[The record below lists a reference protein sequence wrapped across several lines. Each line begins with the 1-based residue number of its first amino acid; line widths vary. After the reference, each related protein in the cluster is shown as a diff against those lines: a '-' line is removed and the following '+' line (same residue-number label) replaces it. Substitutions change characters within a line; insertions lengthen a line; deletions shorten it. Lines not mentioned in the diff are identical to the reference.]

1 MFFHDFGDSNSGM
14 PLPEIAS
21 YRGSWGERSYPTGA
35 SAFHSMSM
43 NLTHNLPIMRRTINH
58 WATDAP
64 VQSSSPMPR
73 CQVML

>member
-43 NLTHNLPIMRRTINH
+43 NLTHNLPIMRRTI
-58 WATDAP
+58 
-64 VQSSSPMPR
+64 
-73 CQVML
+73 